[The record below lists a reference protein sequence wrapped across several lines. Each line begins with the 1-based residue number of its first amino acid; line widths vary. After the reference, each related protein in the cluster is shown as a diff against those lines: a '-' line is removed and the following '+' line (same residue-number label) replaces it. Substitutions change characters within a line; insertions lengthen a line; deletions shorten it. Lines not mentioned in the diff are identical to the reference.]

1 VLLIRWSSFRLSK
14 FYNKRIDGKALTE
27 HLQQQVITDVFQSIS
42 RRGANV
48 CNFVE
53 FPGSNGWGQGSKI
66 VYRNFAT
73 LFFICVADS
82 SESELG
88 VLELIHILV
97 ETLDKA
103 FTEVCEL
110 DVVFN
115 WDKINFIV
123 DEIVTGGLVSETLT
137 HEILL
142 NLKEQKALEKATTPA
157 ANITRK

>member
-1 VLLIRWSSFRLSK
+1 LELLKADARARLNK
-14 FYNKRIDGKALTE
+14 FYTRKDAEGRDLTE
-27 HLQQQVITDVFQSIS
+27 HAQQQIVTEVYQSVS
-42 RRGANV
+42 RRAAGL

-53 FPGSNGWGQGSKI
+53 FPGVNGWGQGSRI

-73 LFFICVADS
+73 LFFICVADA

-88 VLELIHILV
+88 VLELIHIIV

-115 WDKINFIV
+115 FDKINFII

-137 HEILL
+137 HEVLL
-142 NLKEQKALEKATTPA
+142 SLKEQKALEKA
-157 ANITRK
+157 K